1 MLTSKF
7 NLYNAGWLDVV
18 FANRNQTYGAYE
30 LRKNYSARLAKSLLA
45 AVTFFVMLVCSPAI
59 YKYFEGEPTVES
71 QVQQTEDDPIFKVTD
86 VKLMPKKKNEAPAAT
101 KSQAKPIKGKSI
113 GWTTPKVVDAS
124 KVIQDVPSTEDL
136 MKSVVSTS
144 TQDGPEIGGNVIEGL
159 DGKGGNGTS
168 ASSGTEGEGD
178 MLFDAGVEQQPMF
191 PGGLEAFANY
201 LRKNLRYPATAAEIG
216 VMGRVFVNF
225 IVEKDGSLTDIKVVK
240 GIGHGCDE
248 EAIRVL
254 KKSPRWAPGM
264 QNQQKV
270 RVMFTIPIVFQ
281 ME

>member
-1 MLTSKF
+1 MLSSKF

-45 AVTFFVMLVCSPAI
+45 AVTLFVILVCSPAI
-59 YKYFEGEPTVES
+59 YKYFKEEPLIEPPVELLDEQMFTATV
-71 QVQQTEDDPIFKVTD
+71 VNIKP
-86 VKLMPKKKNEAPAAT
+86 PKKIEVPAAA
-101 KSQAKPIKGKSI
+101 KGQAKPVRGKSV

-124 KVIQDVPSTEDL
+124 QVTQDVPATEDL
-136 MKSVVSTS
+136 MTSVISTS

-159 DGKGGNGTS
+159 EGKGGNGTS
-168 ASSGTEGEGD
+168 GETGN
-178 MLFDAGVEQQPMF
+178 GVTGETIFEVVEHQPMF

-201 LRKNLRYPATAAEIG
+201 LRKNLRYPAAASEIG
-216 VMGRVFVNF
+216 VTGRVFVNF

-248 EAIRVL
+248 EAVRVL
-254 KKSPRWAPGM
+254 KKSPRWAPGI
-264 QNQQKV
+264 QNQQRV